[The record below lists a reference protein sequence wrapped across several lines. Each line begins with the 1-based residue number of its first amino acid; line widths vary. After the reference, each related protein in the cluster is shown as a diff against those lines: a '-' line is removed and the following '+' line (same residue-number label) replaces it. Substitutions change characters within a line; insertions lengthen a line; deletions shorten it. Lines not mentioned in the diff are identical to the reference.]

1 MFNIHNGIT
10 TQCIGDFLMFLFH
23 AVFTLNF
30 DSVHIYNFPYFQRKK
45 IMQNSWSAECTKHI
59 PLYRRYTI
67 KTKRQQQTNAFAC
80 FRRHGD
86 VNNDVSTVQC
96 TPVAI
101 LLYFVCTKWM
111 CVCLC
116 VSMCNKCEHFHWEI
130 PRESEKRE
138 KCQKPNRIHNDYMYS
153 ILGWFTIPKNMVFR
167 NAYINKSC
175 FENIRIG
182 AVWVS
187 MVACWQTWFS
197 FCGETL
203 RRVNHCITT
212 YELRII

>member
-1 MFNIHNGIT
+1 MKRRMYKAHSTLPTIHDKDET
-10 TQCIGDFLMFLFH
+10 TTTNKRFCLLST
-23 AVFTLNF
+23 A
-30 DSVHIYNFPYFQRKK
+30 
-45 IMQNSWSAECTKHI
+45 
-59 PLYRRYTI
+59 RR
-67 KTKRQQQTNAFAC
+67 RQQRC
-80 FRRHGD
+80 FH
-86 VNNDVSTVQC
+86 C